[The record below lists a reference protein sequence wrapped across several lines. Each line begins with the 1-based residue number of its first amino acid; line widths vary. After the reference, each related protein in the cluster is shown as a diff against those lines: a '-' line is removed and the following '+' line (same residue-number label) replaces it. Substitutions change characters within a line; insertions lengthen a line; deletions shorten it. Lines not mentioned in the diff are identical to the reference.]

1 MNMSVVVHAKIGR
14 GRLAL
19 LACCATVTLLI
30 AALISAPDCQAAAV
44 HQKLFQTPD
53 QAASALVEASR
64 TDDLKAMLAIL
75 GPGSRELIA
84 SGDSVADN
92 TGRDKFVAA
101 YEKKHSLEAKGS
113 RIMILHVG
121 ADDWSLPIPII
132 RKKNGW
138 GFDVGKGKQ
147 EILNRRVGRNELQ
160 VIEVIDAYVDAQQ
173 EYAGKDCSGAGK
185 VEFAQRIIST
195 PGLHDGLYWEAK
207 EGERQS
213 PLGPLI
219 ARATREGYDTKDGTL
234 SPFHG
239 YYFKIL
245 TGQGKNATGGAYQYV
260 VKGRM
265 ILGFALIAY
274 PAEYGNSGVM
284 TFMVSQEGVIYEKN
298 LGKDTRRKAE
308 AMTLFNPDKGWKK
321 VKHPEQAG
329 QKSISPSPSE

>member
-1 MNMSVVVHAKIGR
+1 MNIPVVVHGKSGR
-14 GRLAL
+14 IRLAL
-19 LACCATVTLLI
+19 LACLATVTLLI
-30 AALISAPDCQAAAV
+30 AALVVPDCQAATV
-44 HQKLFQTPD
+44 RQKRFPTPD

-64 TDDLKAMLAIL
+64 NDDLKAMLAIL

-101 YEKKHSLEAKGS
+101 YELKHSLEAKS
-113 RIMILHVG
+113 PRIMILHVG
-121 ADDWSLPIPII
+121 ADDWPLPFPII
-132 RKKNGW
+132 RMKNGW
-138 GFDVGKGKQ
+138 GFDVGKGKK
-147 EILNRRVGRNELQ
+147 EILNRRIGRNELQ

-173 EYAGKDCSGAGK
+173 EYAGKNCSGAGK

-195 PGLHDGLYWEAK
+195 PGTHDGLYWETR

-219 ARATREGYDTKDGTL
+219 ARATREGYDTKDGNL

-239 YYFKIL
+239 YYFKVL
-245 TGQGKNATGGAYQYV
+245 TGQGKNATGGTYRYV

-284 TFMVSQEGVIYEKN
+284 TFMVNQEGVIFEKN
-298 LGKDTRRKAE
+298 LGKDTRHTAE
-308 AMTLFNPDKGWKK
+308 AVTIFNPDKGWKK
-321 VKHPEQAG
+321 VSRPELTG
-329 QKSISPSPSE
+329 QKTASPALPVM